1 MVSMAALESASVLL
15 GTGTGCTAETLCT
28 QTLSIAGDITEK
40 LLTPEEAAESRDA
53 LAKFLYSKLFDWL
66 VKKLN
71 VVMNQKVKGAGDGSD
86 DDEEEEQGGDSAKTA
101 QSSDFVAAP
110 DLDGALNPLIIGVLD
125 IFGFEIFEHNTFEQL
140 CINFTN
146 EKLQQVFNRAV
157 FKEEAE
163 ACKEQGIEP
172 PNSLGFSDN
181 QDVLDLME
189 KKPVGLMLMLDEEVR
204 VVRGSDEAYLRKI
217 FKTHLKTSKRLLDQ
231 KKGYKTKRTEFW
243 IRHFAGDVKYDV
255 TGFWRRTETLW
266 LKFEDTGRE
275 LQENFISTTLL
286 KKDDPASDNV
296 VAASSGRSA
305 GAVGKGS
312 NQRNSHSSRSNYD
325 LL

>member
-1 MVSMAALESASVLL
+1 M
-15 GTGTGCTAETLCT
+15 
-28 QTLSIAGDITEK
+28 SIAGDMTEK

-71 VVMNQKVKGAGDGSD
+71 VVMNQKVKGGDGSD
-86 DDEEEEQGGDSAKTA
+86 EEEEEEQGGDSAKTA
-101 QSSDFVAAP
+101 QSGAIVAAP
-110 DLDGALNPLIIGVLD
+110 NLDGALNPLIIGVLD

-181 QDVLDLME
+181 QDVLDLKE
-189 KKPVGLMLMLDEEVR
+189 ASGLMLMLDEEVR
-204 VVRGSDEAYLRKI
+204 VVRGSDEAYLQNI
-217 FKTHLKTSKRLLDQ
+217 
-231 KKGYKTKRTEFW
+231 
-243 IRHFAGDVKYDV
+243 
-255 TGFWRRTETLW
+255 
-266 LKFEDTGRE
+266 
-275 LQENFISTTLL
+275 
-286 KKDDPASDNV
+286 
-296 VAASSGRSA
+296 
-305 GAVGKGS
+305 
-312 NQRNSHSSRSNYD
+312 
-325 LL
+325 